1 MSTQTVFQ
9 EGHQPEEEIEQG
21 NPVPENTE
29 AFADQLAQILN
40 EEGKPKYKDV
50 QTALAALK
58 ASQEYIPSI
67 KQEKEQLEKTVE
79 QLREELSKRAVLQEV
94 VEKLKQEKTPQVN
107 QEMEQENNQQH
118 QQSSLTPEQIQE
130 MLEQYVPQILEKRQE
145 QTVAQQNI
153 IAVDKKLKEFYG
165 EKVEEAVK
173 AKAEGLGLSIQD
185 LEALSAKSPASVL
198 ELLGVKENKPTGK
211 TFQSSVNIPPIS
223 KPSDDLKPTKSMLL
237 GATGKEQ
244 AEYLRMLREDVLRK
258 HGYNS

>member
-9 EGHQPEEEIEQG
+9 EGHQPNEEIKQG
-21 NPVPENTE
+21 EPNQQTPD

-58 ASQEYIPSI
+58 ASQEYIPAI
-67 KQEKEQLEKTVE
+67 KQEKEQLEQRINE
-79 QLREELSKRAVLQEV
+79 LQQELSKRAVLQEV
-94 VEKLKQEKTPQVN
+94 VEKLKQEKHQPT
-107 QEMEQENNQQH
+107 QEQPTMEEQQT
-118 QQSSLTPEQIQE
+118 QAQALTPEQVQQ

-153 IAVDKKLKEFYG
+153 LAVDQKLKEFYG

-173 AKAEGLGLSIQD
+173 TKAESLGLSIQD

-198 ELLGVKENKPTGK
+198 ALLGVKETKPTGK
-211 TFQSSVNIPPIS
+211 TFQSSVAIPPVN
-223 KPSDDLKPTKSMLL
+223 PANDDLKPEKSMLL

-244 AEYLRMLREDVLRK
+244 AEYLRRLREDVLRK